1 MQITRR
7 TLVGSAA
14 LGLAASPLAR
24 RSGRAQTPKITIGVL
39 NDQSGV
45 YRDVT
50 GQTSIACA
58 RQAVEE
64 FGSGHGFEVEIVT
77 ADHQNKP
84 DVAVGVARQWFD
96 TGNVD
101 MLLDVPTSSVALAVQ
116 SVAKEKNK
124 TYLNTSAGTTQ
135 LTGPQCSP
143 NCIQWTFDTYMLS
156 KSTGGAMVKTGG
168 DSWFFVTADYAFGQQ
183 LQKDTTAMV
192 QAAGG
197 KVVGSIAYPFP
208 DTTDF
213 SAQLVQAQAS
223 GAKVLG
229 LCNAGGDTV
238 NSVKQAN
245 EFGINRKMKVAT
257 LLMFITDVN
266 AIGLDAAKGLILT
279 ESFYWDLNDRTRAF
293 TKRVLPKTP
302 NNYPNMNQ
310 AGSYSATLHYLKTV
324 AALGPAASKAD
335 GRATIAR
342 MKSIEVDDD
351 AFGKSRIREDGRNMV
366 NAYLFEVKAPAES
379 KGKWDYY
386 RLLATTPGSEAF
398 RPLSEGQCP
407 MVKS

>member
-7 TLVGSAA
+7 SLVAGS
-14 LGLAASPLAR
+14 LAASAAPRGRA
-24 RSGRAQTPKITIGVL
+24 RAQTPKITIGVL

-50 GQTSIACA
+50 GQTSVACA

-64 FGSGHGFEVEIVT
+64 FGTGHGFNVDIVV

-84 DVAVGVARQWFD
+84 DLAVSIARQWFD
-96 TGNVD
+96 DGNVD
-101 MLLDVPTSSVALAVQ
+101 MLVDVPTSSVALAVQ
-116 SVAKEKNK
+116 SVAREKNK
-124 TYLNTSAGTTQ
+124 TYLNTTAGTTQ

-156 KSTGGAMVKTGG
+156 KSTGGAMVKAGG
-168 DSWFFVTADYAFGQQ
+168 DTWFFITADYAFGQQ
-183 LQKDTTAMV
+183 LQKDTTAMI

-197 KVVGSIAYPFP
+197 KVLGSIAYPFP

-213 SAQLVQAQAS
+213 SGPLVQAQAS

-238 NSVKQAN
+238 NTVKQAN
-245 EFGINRKMKVAT
+245 EFGVGKKMKIAT
-257 LLMFITDVN
+257 LLLFITDVN
-266 AIGLDAAKGLILT
+266 AIGLDVAKGLVLT
-279 ESFYWDLNDRTRAF
+279 ESFYWDLNERTRAF

-302 NNYPNMNQ
+302 NNYPNMNH
-310 AGSYSATLHYLKTV
+310 AGTYSATLHYLKTV
-324 AALGPAASKAD
+324 AAMGPTASKAD

-342 MKSIEVDDD
+342 MKAMEVDDD
-351 AFGKSRIREDGRNMV
+351 AFGKSRIREDGRNLV
-366 NAYLFEVKAPAES
+366 KAYLFEVKTPAES

-386 RLLATTPGSEAF
+386 KLLATTPGDEAF
-398 RPLSEGQCP
+398 RSLAEGGCP
-407 MVKS
+407 YVKS

>member
-1 MQITRR
+1 MLPLRR
-7 TLVGSAA
+7 AG
-14 LGLAASPLAR
+14 
-24 RSGRAQTPKITIGVL
+24 AQAPRLTIGVL

-45 YRDVT
+45 YRDIA
-50 GQTSIACA
+50 GPTSVACV

-64 FGSGHGFEVEIVT
+64 LASAHGLDVEIVT

-84 DVAVGVARQWFD
+84 DIAVSIARQWFD

-101 MLLDVPTSSVALAVQ
+101 MLIDVPASSVALAVQ
-116 SVAKEKNK
+116 SVAREKNRV
-124 TYLNTSAGTTQ
+124 YLNTSAGTTQ
-135 LTGPQCSP
+135 LTGAQCSP
-143 NCIQWTFDTYMLS
+143 NCIQWTFDTYMQS
-156 KSTGGAMVKTGG
+156 KSTGGAMVKQGG

-197 KVVGSIAYPFP
+197 KVLGSIAYPFP

-213 SAQLVQAQAS
+213 SAPLVQAQSS

-238 NSVKQAN
+238 NSVKQAS
-245 EFGINRKMKVAT
+245 EFGVNKKMKIAA

-266 AIGLDAAKGLILT
+266 AIGLDVAKGLILT

-293 TKRVLPKTP
+293 TKRLLPKTP
-302 NNYPNMNQ
+302 DNYPNMNH

-324 AALGPAASKAD
+324 AAMGPATAKAD
-335 GRATIAR
+335 GRATVAR
-342 MKSIEVDDD
+342 MKSLEVQDD
-351 AFGKSRIREDGRNMV
+351 AFGTSHIREDGRNLV
-366 NAYLFEVKAPAES
+366 TAYLFEVKAPSES
-379 KGKWDYY
+379 KRKWDYY
-386 RLLATTPGSEAF
+386 KLLATTPGDQAF
-398 RPLSEGQCP
+398 RPLSAGQCP
-407 MVKS
+407 FVKV

>member
-7 TLVGSAA
+7 SLVGGA
-14 LGLAASPLAR
+14 LAASAAPLGRA
-24 RSGRAQTPKITIGVL
+24 RAQTPKITIGVL

-50 GQTSIACA
+50 GQTSVACA

-64 FGSGHGFEVEIVT
+64 FGTGHGFDVDIVV

-84 DVAVGVARQWFD
+84 DVAVSIARQWFD
-96 TGNVD
+96 DGNVD
-101 MLLDVPTSSVALAVQ
+101 MLVDVPTSSVALAVQ
-116 SVAKEKNK
+116 SVAREKNK
-124 TYLNTSAGTTQ
+124 TYLNTTAGTTQ

-143 NCIQWTFDTYMLS
+143 NCIHWTFDTYMLS

-168 DSWFFVTADYAFGQQ
+168 DTWFFITADYAFGQQ
-183 LQKDTTAMV
+183 LQKDTTAMIE
-192 QAAGG
+192 AAGG
-197 KVVGSIAYPFP
+197 KVVGSVAYPFP
-208 DTTDF
+208 DTSDF
-213 SAQLVQAQAS
+213 SGPLVQAEAS

-238 NSVKQAN
+238 NTVKQAN
-245 EFGINRKMKVAT
+245 EFGVGKKMKIAT

-266 AIGLDAAKGLILT
+266 AIGLDVAKGLVLT

-302 NNYPNMNQ
+302 NNYPNMNH
-310 AGSYSATLHYLKTV
+310 AGTYSATLHYLKTV
-324 AALGPAASKAD
+324 AAMGPAASKAD

-342 MKSIEVDDD
+342 MKAIEVDDD
-351 AFGKSRIREDGRNMV
+351 AFGTSRIREDGRNLV
-366 NAYLFEVKAPAES
+366 KAYLFEVKTPAES

-386 RLLATTPGSEAF
+386 KLLATTPGDEAF
-398 RPLSEGQCP
+398 RPLAQGGCP
-407 MVKS
+407 YVKA

>member
-1 MQITRR
+1 MPVSRR
-7 TLVGSAA
+7 AVLGSTLAAAA
-14 LGLAASPLAR
+14 LPLAR
-24 RSGRAQTPKITIGVL
+24 ARGQAAKITIGVL
-39 NDQSGV
+39 NDQSGP
-45 YRDVT
+45 YRDIA
-50 GQTSIACA
+50 GQTSIACV

-64 FGSGHGFEVEIVT
+64 FAGAHGLDVSILT

-84 DVAVGVARQWFD
+84 DVAVSITRQWFD

-101 MLLDVPTSSVALAVQ
+101 MLIDVPASSVALAVQ
-116 SVAKEKNK
+116 SVARDRNK
-124 TYLNTSAGTTQ
+124 VYLNTSAGTTQ

-143 NCIQWTFDTYMLS
+143 NCIQWTFDTYMQS
-156 KSTGGAMVKTGG
+156 KSTGGAMVKQGG
-168 DSWFFVTADYAFGQQ
+168 DSWFFITADYAFGQQ

-197 KVVGSIAYPFP
+197 KVVGSVAYPFP
-208 DTTDF
+208 ETTDF
-213 SAQLVQAQAS
+213 SAPLVQAQSS

-245 EFGINRKMKVAT
+245 EFGVNRKMKIAA

-266 AIGLDAAKGLILT
+266 ALGLDVAKGLILT
-279 ESFYWDLNDRTRAF
+279 ESFYWNLNDRTRAF

-302 NNYPNMNQ
+302 YNYPNINH
-310 AGSYSATLHYLKTV
+310 AGSYSGALHYFKTV
-324 AALGPAASKAD
+324 AAMGPAAAKTD
-335 GRATIAR
+335 GRATVAR
-342 MKSIEVDDD
+342 MKAMEVNDD
-351 AFGKSRIREDGRNMV
+351 AFGISHIREDGRNLV
-366 NAYLFEVKAPAES
+366 TAYLFEVKNPAES

-386 RLLATTPGSEAF
+386 KLLATTPGDQAF

-407 MVKS
+407 FVKA